1 MKDRLVEVVIDKFRD
16 KVDKTHQLPAGVMMC
31 VAELVD
37 VRPAMPEDGDFTTY
51 EHKTTTRQGGKGGGG
66 VKQEDVK
73 YTYEAAV
80 MMALCEGEIKGVTR
94 IWRDKEKFSSPASLR
109 LTLYKGGEE
118 QPVWPHL
125 QQAKHAVQAISYS
138 GTAYLCSPNYEL
150 TKSAQIYSHNFEVDG
165 KLGYSTSIVD
175 ANLKPLAALAVIG
188 LLFGAWQAD
197 RTMQY
202 RKGRADEAAKISLTL
217 AEAANK
223 QAAAAREKERRAA
236 VELAE
241 RQTELE
247 KERQD
252 AEKSIGAMRLE
263 LDRLR
268 QHAARQSG
276 RRNLPATAA
285 TAAAPDGAA
294 SAEGWELLGEC
305 AAEYAGLAETADGQA
320 ADLREWQAYG
330 GAVSQ

>member
-1 MKDRLVEVVIDKFRD
+1 MVE
-16 KVDKTHQLPAGVMMC
+16 P
-31 VAELVD
+31 
-37 VRPAMPEDGDFTTY
+37 
-51 EHKTTTRQGGKGGGG
+51 
-66 VKQEDVK
+66 K
-73 YTYEAAV
+73 Y
-80 MMALCEGEIKGVTR
+80 
-94 IWRDKEKFSSPASLR
+94 W
-109 LTLYKGGEE
+109 
-118 QPVWPHL
+118 
-125 QQAKHAVQAISYS
+125 
-138 GTAYLCSPNYEL
+138 
-150 TKSAQIYSHNFEVDG
+150 
-165 KLGYSTSIVD
+165 
-175 ANLKPLAALAVIG
+175 KPLAALAVVG

-197 RTMQY
+197 RALQY
-202 RKGRADEAAKISLTL
+202 RKGRGDEAAKISLTL

-236 VELAE
+236 AELAE

-252 AEKSIGAMRLE
+252 AKIAVDNLRGE

-285 TAAAPDGAA
+285 TAAAPDGTE
-294 SAEGWELLGEC
+294 SAEGWELLGKC

>member
-1 MKDRLVEVVIDKFRD
+1 MN
-16 KVDKTHQLPAGVMMC
+16 
-31 VAELVD
+31 EL
-37 VRPAMPEDGDFTTY
+37 
-51 EHKTTTRQGGKGGGG
+51 
-66 VKQEDVK
+66 K
-73 YTYEAAV
+73 Y
-80 MMALCEGEIKGVTR
+80 
-94 IWRDKEKFSSPASLR
+94 W
-109 LTLYKGGEE
+109 
-118 QPVWPHL
+118 
-125 QQAKHAVQAISYS
+125 
-138 GTAYLCSPNYEL
+138 
-150 TKSAQIYSHNFEVDG
+150 
-165 KLGYSTSIVD
+165 
-175 ANLKPLAALAVIG
+175 KPLAALAVVG
-188 LLFGAWQAD
+188 LLFGGWYID

-223 QAAAAREKERRAA
+223 QAAAARQKERRAA
-236 VELAE
+236 AELAE

-285 TAAAPDGAA
+285 TAAAPDGTA
-294 SAEGWELLGEC
+294 SAEGWELLGRC
-305 AAEYAGLAETADGQA
+305 AAEYAGLAETADSQA

-330 GAVSQ
+330 GALSQ

>member
-1 MKDRLVEVVIDKFRD
+1 MVE
-16 KVDKTHQLPAGVMMC
+16 P
-31 VAELVD
+31 
-37 VRPAMPEDGDFTTY
+37 
-51 EHKTTTRQGGKGGGG
+51 
-66 VKQEDVK
+66 K
-73 YTYEAAV
+73 Y
-80 MMALCEGEIKGVTR
+80 
-94 IWRDKEKFSSPASLR
+94 W
-109 LTLYKGGEE
+109 
-118 QPVWPHL
+118 
-125 QQAKHAVQAISYS
+125 
-138 GTAYLCSPNYEL
+138 
-150 TKSAQIYSHNFEVDG
+150 
-165 KLGYSTSIVD
+165 
-175 ANLKPLAALAVIG
+175 KPLAALAVLA
-188 LLFGAWQAD
+188 LLFGAWQTD
-197 RTMQY
+197 RAMQY

-236 VELAE
+236 AELAE

-247 KERQD
+247 KERRD

-285 TAAAPDGAA
+285 TAAAPDGAD
-294 SAEGWELLGEC
+294 STEGWELLGRC
-305 AAEYAGLAETADGQA
+305 AEEYAGLAEIADGQT

>member
-1 MKDRLVEVVIDKFRD
+1 MVE
-16 KVDKTHQLPAGVMMC
+16 P
-31 VAELVD
+31 
-37 VRPAMPEDGDFTTY
+37 
-51 EHKTTTRQGGKGGGG
+51 
-66 VKQEDVK
+66 K
-73 YTYEAAV
+73 Y
-80 MMALCEGEIKGVTR
+80 
-94 IWRDKEKFSSPASLR
+94 W
-109 LTLYKGGEE
+109 
-118 QPVWPHL
+118 
-125 QQAKHAVQAISYS
+125 
-138 GTAYLCSPNYEL
+138 
-150 TKSAQIYSHNFEVDG
+150 
-165 KLGYSTSIVD
+165 
-175 ANLKPLAALAVIG
+175 KPLAALAMVG
-188 LLFGAWQAD
+188 LLFGGWQVD
-197 RTMQY
+197 RTLQY
-202 RKGRADEAAKISLTL
+202 QKGRGDEAAKISLAL

-236 VELAE
+236 AELAE

-294 SAEGWELLGEC
+294 SAEGWELLGRC

-330 GAVSQ
+330 GAVSK

>member
-1 MKDRLVEVVIDKFRD
+1 MVE
-16 KVDKTHQLPAGVMMC
+16 P
-31 VAELVD
+31 
-37 VRPAMPEDGDFTTY
+37 
-51 EHKTTTRQGGKGGGG
+51 
-66 VKQEDVK
+66 K
-73 YTYEAAV
+73 Y
-80 MMALCEGEIKGVTR
+80 
-94 IWRDKEKFSSPASLR
+94 W
-109 LTLYKGGEE
+109 
-118 QPVWPHL
+118 
-125 QQAKHAVQAISYS
+125 
-138 GTAYLCSPNYEL
+138 
-150 TKSAQIYSHNFEVDG
+150 
-165 KLGYSTSIVD
+165 
-175 ANLKPLAALAVIG
+175 KPLAALAVVG
-188 LLFGAWQAD
+188 LLLGAWQAD

-236 VELAE
+236 AELAE

-252 AEKSIGAMRLE
+252 AEKSISAMRLE

-294 SAEGWELLGEC
+294 SAEGWELLGRC
-305 AAEYAGLAETADGQA
+305 ATEYAGLAETADSQA

-330 GAVSQ
+330 GAVSK

>member
-1 MKDRLVEVVIDKFRD
+1 MVE
-16 KVDKTHQLPAGVMMC
+16 P
-31 VAELVD
+31 
-37 VRPAMPEDGDFTTY
+37 
-51 EHKTTTRQGGKGGGG
+51 
-66 VKQEDVK
+66 K
-73 YTYEAAV
+73 Y
-80 MMALCEGEIKGVTR
+80 
-94 IWRDKEKFSSPASLR
+94 W
-109 LTLYKGGEE
+109 
-118 QPVWPHL
+118 
-125 QQAKHAVQAISYS
+125 
-138 GTAYLCSPNYEL
+138 
-150 TKSAQIYSHNFEVDG
+150 
-165 KLGYSTSIVD
+165 
-175 ANLKPLAALAVIG
+175 KPLAALAVLA

-236 VELAE
+236 AELAE

-276 RRNLPATAA
+276 RRNLPSTVA

-294 SAEGWELLGEC
+294 SAEGWELLGKC
-305 AAEYAGLAETADGQA
+305 AAEYAGLAETADSQA

-330 GAVSQ
+330 GVVSQ

>member
-1 MKDRLVEVVIDKFRD
+1 MVE
-16 KVDKTHQLPAGVMMC
+16 P
-31 VAELVD
+31 
-37 VRPAMPEDGDFTTY
+37 
-51 EHKTTTRQGGKGGGG
+51 
-66 VKQEDVK
+66 K
-73 YTYEAAV
+73 Y
-80 MMALCEGEIKGVTR
+80 
-94 IWRDKEKFSSPASLR
+94 W
-109 LTLYKGGEE
+109 
-118 QPVWPHL
+118 
-125 QQAKHAVQAISYS
+125 
-138 GTAYLCSPNYEL
+138 
-150 TKSAQIYSHNFEVDG
+150 
-165 KLGYSTSIVD
+165 
-175 ANLKPLAALAVIG
+175 KPLGALAVVG
-188 LLFGAWQAD
+188 LLFGGWHLD
-197 RTMQY
+197 RTLQY

-236 VELAE
+236 AELAE

-252 AEKSIGAMRLE
+252 AEKTVSAMRLE

-285 TAAAPDGAA
+285 TAAAPDGAE
-294 SAEGWELLGEC
+294 STEGWELLGRC
-305 AAEYAGLAETADGQA
+305 AAEYAGMAETADSQA

>member
-1 MKDRLVEVVIDKFRD
+1 MVE
-16 KVDKTHQLPAGVMMC
+16 L
-31 VAELVD
+31 
-37 VRPAMPEDGDFTTY
+37 
-51 EHKTTTRQGGKGGGG
+51 
-66 VKQEDVK
+66 K
-73 YTYEAAV
+73 Y
-80 MMALCEGEIKGVTR
+80 
-94 IWRDKEKFSSPASLR
+94 W
-109 LTLYKGGEE
+109 
-118 QPVWPHL
+118 
-125 QQAKHAVQAISYS
+125 
-138 GTAYLCSPNYEL
+138 
-150 TKSAQIYSHNFEVDG
+150 
-165 KLGYSTSIVD
+165 
-175 ANLKPLAALAVIG
+175 KPLAALAAVG
-188 LLFGAWQAD
+188 LLFGGWQFD

-236 VELAE
+236 AELAE

-294 SAEGWELLGEC
+294 SAEGWELLGKC
-305 AAEYAGLAETADGQA
+305 AAEYAGLAETADSQA

-330 GAVSQ
+330 RVIAE

>member
-1 MKDRLVEVVIDKFRD
+1 MN
-16 KVDKTHQLPAGVMMC
+16 
-31 VAELVD
+31 EL
-37 VRPAMPEDGDFTTY
+37 
-51 EHKTTTRQGGKGGGG
+51 
-66 VKQEDVK
+66 K
-73 YTYEAAV
+73 Y
-80 MMALCEGEIKGVTR
+80 
-94 IWRDKEKFSSPASLR
+94 W
-109 LTLYKGGEE
+109 
-118 QPVWPHL
+118 
-125 QQAKHAVQAISYS
+125 
-138 GTAYLCSPNYEL
+138 
-150 TKSAQIYSHNFEVDG
+150 
-165 KLGYSTSIVD
+165 
-175 ANLKPLAALAVIG
+175 KPLAALAVVG
-188 LLFGAWQAD
+188 LLFGGWYID

-223 QAAAAREKERRAA
+223 QAAAARQKERRAA
-236 VELAE
+236 AELAE

-285 TAAAPDGAA
+285 TAAAPDGTA
-294 SAEGWELLGEC
+294 SAEGWELLGRC
-305 AAEYAGLAETADGQA
+305 AAEYAGLAETADSQA

>member
-1 MKDRLVEVVIDKFRD
+1 MN
-16 KVDKTHQLPAGVMMC
+16 
-31 VAELVD
+31 EL
-37 VRPAMPEDGDFTTY
+37 
-51 EHKTTTRQGGKGGGG
+51 
-66 VKQEDVK
+66 K
-73 YTYEAAV
+73 Y
-80 MMALCEGEIKGVTR
+80 
-94 IWRDKEKFSSPASLR
+94 W
-109 LTLYKGGEE
+109 
-118 QPVWPHL
+118 
-125 QQAKHAVQAISYS
+125 
-138 GTAYLCSPNYEL
+138 
-150 TKSAQIYSHNFEVDG
+150 
-165 KLGYSTSIVD
+165 
-175 ANLKPLAALAVIG
+175 KPLAALAVVG
-188 LLFGAWQAD
+188 LLFGGWQLD
-197 RTMQY
+197 RTLQY

-236 VELAE
+236 AELAE

-285 TAAAPDGAA
+285 TATAPDGAA
-294 SAEGWELLGEC
+294 SAEGWELLGRC
-305 AAEYAGLAETADGQA
+305 AAEYAGLAETADSQA

>member
-1 MKDRLVEVVIDKFRD
+1 MSKLNYW
-16 KVDKTHQLPAGVMMC
+16 
-31 VAELVD
+31 
-37 VRPAMPEDGDFTTY
+37 RPF
-51 EHKTTTRQGGKGGGG
+51 
-66 VKQEDVK
+66 
-73 YTYEAAV
+73 
-80 MMALCEGEIKGVTR
+80 
-94 IWRDKEKFSSPASLR
+94 
-109 LTLYKGGEE
+109 
-118 QPVWPHL
+118 
-125 QQAKHAVQAISYS
+125 
-138 GTAYLCSPNYEL
+138 
-150 TKSAQIYSHNFEVDG
+150 
-165 KLGYSTSIVD
+165 
-175 ANLKPLAALAVIG
+175 AALAVVG
-188 LLFGAWQAD
+188 LLFGAWQTD
-197 RTMQY
+197 RAMQY
-202 RKGRADEAAKISLTL
+202 RKGRADEAAKISLAL

-241 RQTELE
+241 RQAELE

-294 SAEGWELLGEC
+294 SAEGWELLGKC
-305 AAEYAGLAETADGQA
+305 AAEYAGLAETADNQA